1 MATPPG
7 QPVQVPQPA
16 GSPAGSAQD
25 IPVPE
30 ITAQEEYDLFGP
42 PDPANPFATGSPTGS
57 PTGPG
62 FAKASPPTVPAATA
76 TPFPNG
82 VDQAVLLALLRTQQ
96 DMLRHQQD
104 MLRQNQQLMSR
115 MAQRM
120 EREDQLREEERA
132 ERAALKAAEE
142 ASKRVSLDPFSGTAG
157 AETPAASSSSVAVP
171 TYSGG
176 NRAEKYLPPLPTIQ
190 HAEMGK
196 NRVREVGEWHRF
208 LEVFMSWLALTDEAY
223 VSEMRHCLKH
233 PHVIEQGKLSYHVA
247 ARSATLFYYLGL
259 SAGTTSWYSVIVLSS
274 GTK

>member
-1 MATPPG
+1 MATSPG

-16 GSPAGSAQD
+16 GSLAGSAQD

-30 ITAQEEYDLFGP
+30 TTAQEEYDLFGP

-62 FAKASPPTVPAATA
+62 FAKASPRTVPAATA
-76 TPFPNG
+76 TQFPNG
-82 VDQAVLLALLRTQQ
+82 VDQAVLLALLRTQR
-96 DMLRHQQD
+96 DMP
-104 MLRQNQQLMSR
+104 RQNQQLMSR
-115 MAQRM
+115 MVQRM

-142 ASKRVSLDPFSGTAG
+142 ASKRVSLVPFSGTAG

-190 HAEMGK
+190 RAEMGK

-208 LEVFMSWLALTDEAY
+208 LEVFMSWLALIDEAY
-223 VSEMRHCLKH
+223 VSEMRHSLKH
-233 PHVIEQGKLSYHVA
+233 PHVIEQGKLSNHVA
-247 ARSATLFYYLGL
+247 ARSAKLFYYLGL
-259 SAGTTSWYSVIVLSS
+259 SAGTTFWYSVIVLSS